1 MGAEGSGVED
11 GPVHPNAMRT
21 AGVPPAAIG
30 SIGPVGRADEG
41 SMSNERPTE
50 SHRDPAR
57 SSGPI
62 RSEFADD
69 RDMIELVRSFV
80 DEMDARIKAIEGAAT
95 EGDAERM
102 ATVAHQLKGA
112 AGGYGFPIVSEV
124 AWGLERALRHEGQD
138 LADLRGQID
147 ELLAVCRRVSR

>member
-1 MGAEGSGVED
+1 
-11 GPVHPNAMRT
+11 
-21 AGVPPAAIG
+21 
-30 SIGPVGRADEG
+30 
-41 SMSNERPTE
+41 MSNERPAE
-50 SHRDPAR
+50 SHRDPAA
-57 SSGPI
+57 SGGPI

-80 DEMDARIKAIEGAAT
+80 DEMDARIRAIEGAAT
-95 EGDAERM
+95 EGDAERL

-112 AGGYGFPIVSEV
+112 AGGYGFPVVSEV

-138 LADLRGQID
+138 LADLRIQID